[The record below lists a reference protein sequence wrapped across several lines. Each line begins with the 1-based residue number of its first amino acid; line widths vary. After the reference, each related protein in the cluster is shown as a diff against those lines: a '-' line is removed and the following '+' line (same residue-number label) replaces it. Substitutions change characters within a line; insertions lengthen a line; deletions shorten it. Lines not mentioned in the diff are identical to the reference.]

1 MRICDSFDK
10 KSNIETKYISKK
22 IQKDNIFVTLHDVI
36 ENVNKVCYILVTGCD
51 MRFASKEIRKDERY
65 VKN

>member
-1 MRICDSFDK
+1 MCICDSFDK
-10 KSNIETKYISKK
+10 KSNIETKYISGK

-36 ENVNKVCYILVTGCD
+36 ENVSRVCYILATGCD
-51 MRFASKEIRKDERY
+51 MRFTSKEIRKDEKY